1 MILTLWVGVRKRL
14 FRSPSRLAYVLY
26 HDGILHYIYLA
37 GELLI
42 TPRELMPID
51 LLGLVFSST
60 NVVLYVAAPV
70 RLDTS

>member
-37 GELLI
+37 SELLI
-42 TPRELMPID
+42 IPRELMQID
-51 LLGLVFSST
+51 PLRLVFAST
-60 NVVLYVAAPV
+60 NLILYVVAPV
-70 RLDTS
+70 RLETS